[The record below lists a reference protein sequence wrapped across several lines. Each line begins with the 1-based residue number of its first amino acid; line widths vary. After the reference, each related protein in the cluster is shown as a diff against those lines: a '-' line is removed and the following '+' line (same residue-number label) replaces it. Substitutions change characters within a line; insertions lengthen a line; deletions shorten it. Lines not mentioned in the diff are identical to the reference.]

1 MPLTLNQFLFLV
13 ITLAIVV
20 IATYLV
26 IFLVQLRK
34 TVKEGQD
41 TLAEAKKLMRSVNET
56 SQKVNSKI
64 DDITPLVEAS
74 KRIAV
79 SKSEIAWFLVAKIL
93 KPSSKYWPLVF
104 PILLSGWR
112 QIKKQKKR
120 KDDKNGE

>member
-13 ITLAIVV
+13 ITIAIIV

-41 TLAEAKKLMRSVNET
+41 TLTEAKKLMRTVNET

-64 DDITPLVEAS
+64 DDMTPMVEAS
-74 KRIAV
+74 KKIAV
-79 SKSEIAWFLVAKIL
+79 SISKIALFLTAKVL
-93 KPSSKYWPLVF
+93 KPSSKSWPLVF
-104 PILLSGWR
+104 PILRSGWR
-112 QIKKQKKR
+112 QIKKKKKQKE
-120 KDDKNGE
+120 DKNGV

>member
-20 IATYLV
+20 IATYLI

-64 DDITPLVEAS
+64 DDMTPMVEAS

-79 SKSEIAWFLVAKIL
+79 SISEIAWFLAAKVL

-104 PILLSGWR
+104 PILRFGWR
-112 QIKKQKKR
+112 QIKKKKKQKE
-120 KDDKNGE
+120 DKNGE

>member
-13 ITLAIVV
+13 ITIAIIV

-26 IFLVQLRK
+26 IFLAQLRK

-41 TLAEAKKLMRSVNET
+41 TLAEAKKLIRSVNET

-64 DDITPLVEAS
+64 DDMTPMVEAS
-74 KRIAV
+74 KQIAV
-79 SKSEIAWFLVAKIL
+79 NISKIALFLATKVL

-104 PILLSGWR
+104 PILRSGWR
-112 QIKKQKKR
+112 QIKKRKKQKE
-120 KDDKNGE
+120 DKNGE

>member
-13 ITLAIVV
+13 ITIAIVV

-26 IFLVQLRK
+26 IFLAQLRK

-41 TLAEAKKLMRSVNET
+41 TLTEAKKLMRSVNET

-64 DDITPLVEAS
+64 DDMTPIVEAS
-74 KRIAV
+74 KQIAV
-79 SKSEIAWFLVAKIL
+79 NISKIALFLASKVF

-104 PILLSGWR
+104 PILRAGWR
-112 QIKKQKKR
+112 QIKKQKKQ
-120 KDDKNGE
+120 KEDKNGV

>member
-13 ITLAIVV
+13 ITIAIVV

-26 IFLVQLRK
+26 IFLAQLRK

-41 TLAEAKKLMRSVNET
+41 TLTEAKKLMRSVNET

-64 DDITPLVEAS
+64 DDMTPMVDAS
-74 KRIAV
+74 KKIAL
-79 SKSEIAWFLVAKIL
+79 FLATKVF

-104 PILLSGWR
+104 PILRAGWR
-112 QIKKQKKR
+112 QIKKQKKQ
-120 KDDKNGE
+120 KEDKNGV

>member
-13 ITLAIVV
+13 ITIAIVV

-79 SKSEIAWFLVAKIL
+79 SISEIAWFLAAKIL

-104 PILLSGWR
+104 PILRSGWR

-120 KDDKNGE
+120 KEDKNGE

>member
-64 DDITPLVEAS
+64 DDMTPMVEAS

-79 SKSEIAWFLVAKIL
+79 SISEIAWFLAAKVL

-104 PILLSGWR
+104 PILRFGWR
-112 QIKKQKKR
+112 QIKKQKKQ
-120 KDDKNGE
+120 KEDKNGE

>member
-13 ITLAIVV
+13 ITIAIVI

-26 IFLVQLRK
+26 IFLAQLRK

-41 TLAEAKKLMRSVNET
+41 TLSEAKKLMRSVNET

-64 DDITPLVEAS
+64 DDMTPMVDVLKKMAL
-74 KRIAV
+74 
-79 SKSEIAWFLVAKIL
+79 FLAAKGL

-104 PILLSGWR
+104 PILRSGLR
-112 QIKKQKKR
+112 YIKKQKKQ
-120 KDDKNGE
+120 KEDKNGV

>member
-13 ITLAIVV
+13 ITIAIIV

-41 TLAEAKKLMRSVNET
+41 TLAEAKKLMRNVNET
-56 SQKVNSKI
+56 SQKINSKI
-64 DDITPLVEAS
+64 DDMTPMVEAS
-74 KRIAV
+74 KQIAV
-79 SKSEIAWFLVAKIL
+79 SISKIALFLATKVL

-104 PILLSGWR
+104 PILRSGWR
-112 QIKKQKKR
+112 QIKKKKKQKE
-120 KDDKNGE
+120 DKNGV

>member
-64 DDITPLVEAS
+64 DDMTPMVEAS
-74 KRIAV
+74 KQIAV
-79 SKSEIAWFLVAKIL
+79 NISKIALFLATKVL

-104 PILLSGWR
+104 PILRSGWR
-112 QIKKQKKR
+112 QIKKRKKQKE
-120 KDDKNGE
+120 DKNGE

>member
-20 IATYLV
+20 IATYLI
-26 IFLVQLRK
+26 IFLAQLRK

-64 DDITPLVEAS
+64 DDMTPIVEAS
-74 KRIAV
+74 KRIAM
-79 SKSEIAWFLVAKIL
+79 FLVAQVL

-104 PILLSGWR
+104 PILRSGWR
-112 QIKKQKKR
+112 QIKKKKKQKE
-120 KDDKNGE
+120 DKNGE

>member
-13 ITLAIVV
+13 ITIAIIV

-26 IFLVQLRK
+26 IFLAQLRK

-41 TLAEAKKLMRSVNET
+41 TLAEAKKLMRSVSET

-64 DDITPLVEAS
+64 DDMTPMVEAS
-74 KRIAV
+74 KQIAV
-79 SKSEIAWFLVAKIL
+79 SISKIALFLATKVL

-104 PILLSGWR
+104 PILRSGWR
-112 QIKKQKKR
+112 QIKKKKKQKE
-120 KDDKNGE
+120 DKNGV

>member
-1 MPLTLNQFLFLV
+1 MSLTLNQFLFLV
-13 ITLAIVV
+13 ITIAIVV

-41 TLAEAKKLMRSVNET
+41 TLAEAKKLMQSVNET

-64 DDITPLVEAS
+64 DDMTPMVEAS
-74 KRIAV
+74 KQIAV
-79 SKSEIAWFLVAKIL
+79 NISKIALFLGAKVL

-104 PILLSGWR
+104 PILRSGWR
-112 QIKKQKKR
+112 QIKKQKKQ
-120 KDDKNGE
+120 KEDNNGG